1 MKGSIHLLLLKSII
15 LGFSVS
21 APIGPIGLLCI
32 QRVLM
37 GGMRAGIV
45 TGFGAVT
52 ANIIYASIA
61 AFGFSVVSAFLIE
74 QQTLLER
81 IGSAFL
87 FYLGV
92 QVFFKNPAVNAAKLR
107 GESLIAMYVSTFLLM
122 ISNPVTILNF
132 TAMFAGLGFD
142 SNLNTGQAAL
152 MLVGGVLLG
161 AASWWI
167 ILSAGVNLFKNKIT
181 PYLGLVNKLAG
192 VLMIGLGIMA
202 MTFKQ

>member
-1 MKGSIHLLLLKSII
+1 VKGSIHLLLLKSII

-37 GGMRAGIV
+37 GGKREGIV

-202 MTFKQ
+202 MID